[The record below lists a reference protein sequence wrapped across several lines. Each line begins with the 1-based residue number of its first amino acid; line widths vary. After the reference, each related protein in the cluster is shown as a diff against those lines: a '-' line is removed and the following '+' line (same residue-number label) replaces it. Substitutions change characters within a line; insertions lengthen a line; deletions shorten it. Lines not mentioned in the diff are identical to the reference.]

1 MWAAGPVKE
10 GMTLV
15 GMTHGFAQSVPEGCL
30 IAAPNGVVIHVRT
43 IGTGQPI
50 LMIPSLGRGVD
61 DFNAVAAILAQKG
74 YMSIL
79 PEPRGIGG
87 SSGPEA
93 KDLFALAQDY
103 ATVLARLCQGPVA
116 VVGHAFGN
124 RVARALAS
132 LESGAVA
139 ALALLAGGGKTTLD
153 PTIRAALMGSLSEGR
168 KPDKERL
175 EDLRTAFFYP
185 GHDPSVWLSGWYPS
199 VAEAQLAASARTQTA
214 RWWSAGEAPVLLLQ
228 AERDPIAPIGNAQ
241 ALSAD
246 IGARLTL
253 VALKKASHAI
263 LPEQPAA
270 VAAVLASFFSGN
282 SDRETLQQLS
292 DGLIV
297 GMDARD

>member
-1 MWAAGPVKE
+1 
-10 GMTLV
+10 MTLV
-15 GMTHGFAQSVPEGCL
+15 GMENGSAQSVPEGCL
-30 IAAPNGVVIHVRT
+30 IAAANGVVIHVRT
-43 IGTGQPI
+43 IGAGQPI
-50 LMIPSLGRGVD
+50 LMIPSLGRSVD
-61 DFNAVAAILAQKG
+61 DFNAVAGILAQKG

-93 KDLFALAQDY
+93 ADLFALAQDY
-103 ATVLARLCQGPVA
+103 AAVLARLCQGPVA

-132 LESGAVA
+132 LEPGAVA

-153 PTIRAALMGSLSEGR
+153 SSIRAALMGSLSQGR
-168 KPDKERL
+168 KPDGERL

-185 GHDPSVWLSGWYPS
+185 GHDPSVWLGGWYPS

-241 ALSAD
+241 ALGAD

-282 SDRETLQQLS
+282 TDRENLQRLS
-292 DGLIV
+292 DGLI
-297 GMDARD
+297 A